1 MKKEKSENPIIILF
15 LLLLMVLL
23 SVGPTYGKSDKFDS
37 MSCNLFYP
45 GRVSL
50 MFRSN
55 GVDSYLYYIGD
66 LRNPMSY
73 EFVYKLNAEETK
85 ILSDYLYDMIITKDG
100 KPFTVISEVP
110 WNAKIHKNEKETG
123 LSASMELSDK
133 CRSLRVSGYYWS
145 DLDSI
150 NRYYDEYIKYSEN
163 LKNMIRYF
171 DKLAFK
177 AMNQGVLYKGI
188 KFYYNQDSLKVVH
201 SYTIDFG
208 EKFIKYSH
216 NKGKLFKKDSFDCKP
231 KYLKSSESGKLNE
244 YIEKFYINNTKIK
257 INQDKEFAL
266 NDNVRLAVKITF
278 KGSPVSDMNHYIID
292 ENTDVNK
299 TIYTGEFVE
308 FIDYIKYLFSKY
320 Q

>member
-100 KPFTVISEVP
+100 KPYTVIREVP
-110 WNAKIHKNEKETG
+110 WNAKIPENEKETIM
-123 LSASMELSDK
+123 SAGMQLSDK
-133 CRSLRVSGYYWS
+133 YCSLRVGGYRWS
-145 DLDSI
+145 NLDSV
-150 NRYYDEYIKYSEN
+150 NRYFDEYIKYSEN
-163 LKNMIRYF
+163 FKNMIRYF

-177 AMNQGVLYKGI
+177 AMNQGILHKGI
-188 KFYYNQDSLKVVH
+188 EFYCNCDSSKVQG
-201 SYTIDFG
+201 YTIDFG
-208 EKFIKYSH
+208 EKIIRYSH
-216 NKGKLFKKDSFDCKP
+216 NRGKLFKKDLYDCKP
-231 KYLKSSESGKLNE
+231 KYLKSSEIEMLNE
-244 YIEKFYINNTKIK
+244 YIKKFYIQKKTIK
-257 INQDKEFAL
+257 INQDKQYAV
-266 NDNVRLAVKITF
+266 NDIVSLAVKITF
-278 KGSPVSDMNHYIID
+278 KGSPVSDMNHYFAD

-299 TIYTGEFVE
+299 TIYTEEFVE

>member
-73 EFVYKLNAEETK
+73 KFVYKLNAEETK
-85 ILSDYLYDMIITKDG
+85 ILSDFLYDMIITEDG

-133 CRSLRVSGYYWS
+133 CRSLRVGGYRWNN
-145 DLDSI
+145 LDSV
-150 NRYYDEYIKYSEN
+150 NRYYDEYIKYSDN
-163 LKNMIRYF
+163 FKNMIRYF

-177 AMNQGVLYKGI
+177 AINQGVLYKGI

-201 SYTIDFG
+201 SYTIDLG
-208 EKFIKYSH
+208 EKIIKYSH

-231 KYLKSSESGKLNE
+231 KYLKSSESDKLNE
-244 YIEKFYINNTKIK
+244 YIEKFYINKVKNNVDHD
-257 INQDKEFAL
+257 NQSAV
-266 NDNVRLAVKITF
+266 NDSVRLAVKITF
-278 KGSPVSDMNHYIID
+278 KGSPVSDINHYIID

-320 Q
+320 